1 MENKNNMM
9 WVWVVVGALVVAGL
23 WWYVYSQPPQVPPE
37 LQVQPQAAEP
47 LSGGDTTADI
57 TKDFNA
63 VDLGNV
69 EQDLQQLD
77 ADIEQL

>member
-1 MENKNNMM
+1 MENKNNKT
-9 WVWVVVGALVVAGL
+9 WIWVVVGALVVVGL
-23 WWYVYSQPPQVPPE
+23 WWYVYYAPSYQAPGA
-37 LQVQPQAAEP
+37 QPQAVQP

-57 TKDFNA
+57 TADLNA

-69 EQDLQQLD
+69 DQDLQQLD